1 MTKLIGSA
9 SLTATD
15 AGTDLTTK
23 GDIHGYGS
31 SNTRIPVGSNDTVLT
46 AASGEALGVKWA
58 AAAGGVSTNT
68 VTGAI
73 TAERTTTSTSFEDI
87 TDLEIEL
94 SDESGGIAT
103 IITNCSLNSS
113 ADTTN
118 MHIAIGDD
126 GGAVG
131 QTAIETQR
139 GGGHH
144 TSATTSWS
152 METNGSSIT
161 TMGKTESG
169 QTMTFQYS
177 ANSVMSQI
185 MASEVY

>member
-1 MTKLIGSA
+1 MGSCIQA
-9 SLTATD
+9 AFSS
-15 AGTDLTTK
+15 G
-23 GDIHGYGS
+23 GGS
-31 SNTRIPVGSNDTVLT
+31 S
-46 AASGEALGVKWA
+46 
-58 AAAGGVSTNT
+58 VSTNT
-68 VTGAI
+68 ETGAI
-73 TAERTTTSTSFEDI
+73 TAERTTTSTSFENI
-87 TDLEIEL
+87 TDLEIDL

-103 IITNCSLNSS
+103 IITNCSINSS
-113 ADTTN
+113 ADTVN

-126 GGAVG
+126 GSAVG

-139 GGGHH
+139 SGGHH

-152 METNGSSIT
+152 MSTDGSTIT

-177 ANSVMSQI
+177 SNSVMSQI